1 MLSKYYHININ
12 INIYIIMGNICL
24 HDDTKEMPVK
34 KYCYK
39 CGDYFKIDSG
49 GYSHRRSCRFHNF
62 ENGTCIDCRSNK
74 KTAQQGCYH
83 VKSYNFWDF
92 CQL

>member
-1 MLSKYYHININ
+1 
-12 INIYIIMGNICL
+12 MGNICL
-24 HDDTKEMPVK
+24 HDDTKEIPIK

-39 CGDYFKIDSG
+39 CDDYFKIDSG

-62 ENGTCIDCRSNK
+62 QNGTCIDCRSNI
-74 KTAQQGCYH
+74 KTAQKGCYH
-83 VKSYNFWDF
+83 IKNYSIWDF